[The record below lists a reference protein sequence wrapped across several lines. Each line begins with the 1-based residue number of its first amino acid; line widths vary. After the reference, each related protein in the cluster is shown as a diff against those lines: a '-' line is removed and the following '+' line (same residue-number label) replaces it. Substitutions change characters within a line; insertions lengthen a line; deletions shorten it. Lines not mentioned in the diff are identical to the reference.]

1 MKSDEVVWQ
10 ATNRF
15 FPVTDKH
22 LHRLLCKVLGKN
34 YMHWTPEWT
43 ETHTCIRRLNKENK
57 KKKKCSEK
65 ISKLQLTILQVKWGN
80 TKRESGKSA

>member
-1 MKSDEVVWQ
+1 
-10 ATNRF
+10 
-15 FPVTDKH
+15 
-22 LHRLLCKVLGKN
+22 
-34 YMHWTPEWT
+34 MHWTPEWT